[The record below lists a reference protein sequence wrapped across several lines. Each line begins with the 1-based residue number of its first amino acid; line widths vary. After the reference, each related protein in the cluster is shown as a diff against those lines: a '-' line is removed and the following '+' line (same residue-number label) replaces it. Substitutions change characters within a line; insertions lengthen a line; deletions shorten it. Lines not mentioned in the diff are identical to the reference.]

1 VLEDKPSWL
10 EKTGYKRPAKPGP
23 PVEHLHLV
31 KEGEPQGRPHNEDD
45 DDGGDYFDP
54 GEPDEDGFY
63 AYTAVQ
69 TVLGR
74 KAEDACFVAGEVPD
88 GSLWR
93 LLLHWRGSRRHNL
106 ICLWF
111 PGLRIEIEGKR
122 LRPVYRL
129 IMTRRAGIWQEFDPK
144 RHREP
149 GEGEPKITKI
159 KIEKTE

>member
-1 VLEDKPSWL
+1 VGGEN
-10 EKTGYKRPAKPGP
+10 GFVRPRATP
-23 PVEHLHLV
+23 PVKHLHLV
-31 KEGEPQGRPHNEDD
+31 NEDEPPVGEEEGEDS
-45 DDGGDYFDP
+45 DYFDP

-63 AYTAVQ
+63 PYTAVQ

-74 KAEDACFVAGEVPD
+74 RAEDACFVTGEVPN
-88 GSLWR
+88 GNPWR

-111 PGLRIEIEGKR
+111 PGLRIEVEGER
-122 LRPVYRL
+122 LRPVYWL

-149 GEGEPKITKI
+149 PKGEPKIVWI
-159 KIEKTE
+159 KIEKTD

>member
-1 VLEDKPSWL
+1 VSGDNVSWL
-10 EKTGYKRPAKPGP
+10 EKTGYKRPAKPTP
-23 PVEHLHLV
+23 PAEHLHLV
-31 KEGEPQGRPHNEDD
+31 KKGEPSGRAEDD

-54 GEPDEDGFY
+54 GEPGEDGLRN
-63 AYTAVQ
+63 YTAVQ

-74 KAEDACFVAGEVPD
+74 RAEDACFVAGEVPD
-88 GSLWR
+88 GNTWR
-93 LLLHWRGSRRHNL
+93 LLLHWRGSRRHYL
-106 ICLWF
+106 ICIWF
-111 PGLRIEIEGKR
+111 PGLRIAIEGAR

-159 KIEKTE
+159 QIEKTE